1 MQRIMSTSMAT
12 NVSTNMPQHMSKGVI
27 VRSGA
32 RYVIAGVLALSM
44 TFLLLWGMQ
53 KLIAGGN
60 EVMTDPA
67 QGSVLDFIRLKKDK
81 AIVKKERKP
90 QKPAK
95 PKEPPPPMN
104 APQIQQSN
112 PNANA
117 VKSSFAADIQTDMGL
132 SGGLS
137 LDSGDGDYLPIVKVA
152 AVYPRRAQS
161 RGIEGFVIVEFVV
174 TKTGAV
180 SNAMVVQAKPE
191 GVFDRAALDA
201 VAKFKYKPR
210 VVDGVA
216 MEVAGVQNKISFE
229 IDG

>member
-1 MQRIMSTSMAT
+1 VTT
-12 NVSTNMPQHMSKGVI
+12 VI
-27 VRSGA
+27 VRSGV

-44 TFLLLWGMQ
+44 TFLLFWGMQ

-60 EVMTDPA
+60 DVMSEPVK
-67 QGSVLDFIRLKKDK
+67 GNVLDFIRLKKDESV
-81 AIVKKERKP
+81 VKKERKV

-104 APQIQQSN
+104 TPPMQQSN
-112 PNANA
+112 PNASATKN
-117 VKSSFAADIQTDMGL
+117 SFAADIQADTGL
-132 SGGLS
+132 SGGLN

-152 AVYPRRAQS
+152 AVYPRRAQA
-161 RGIEGFVIVEFVV
+161 RGIEGYVVVEFTV

-180 SNAMVVQAKPE
+180 TSPVVVQAEPE
-191 GVFDRAALDA
+191 GVFERAALDA
-201 VAKFKYKPR
+201 VVKFKYKPR

-216 MEVAGVQNKISFE
+216 MSVAGVQNKISFE

>member
-1 MQRIMSTSMAT
+1 MAT
-12 NVSTNMPQHMSKGVI
+12 VI

-32 RYVIAGVLALSM
+32 RYVIAGALALSM
-44 TFLLLWGMQ
+44 TFVLFWGMQ

-60 EVMTDPA
+60 EVMSEPVK
-67 QGSVLDFIRLKKDK
+67 GNVLDFIRLKKEETV
-81 AIVKKERKP
+81 VKKDRQV

-95 PKEPPPPMN
+95 PKEPPPQMTAPPM
-104 APQIQQSN
+104 QQSN

-117 VKSSFAADIQTDMGL
+117 AKSSFAADIQADTSL

-137 LDSGDGDYLPIVKVA
+137 LDSSDGDYLPIVKVA

-161 RGIEGFVIVEFVV
+161 RGIEGFVVVEFTV

-180 SNAMVVQAKPE
+180 TNPAVVHAEPA

-201 VAKFKYKPR
+201 VVKFKYKPR

-216 MEVAGVQNKISFE
+216 MAVGGVQNKISFE